1 LVDGKHIKILPDRI
15 ARRKSVATCE
25 SKQGI
30 KARRMPIMGVAFLG
44 ELIRLRVKD
53 TPRS

>member
-1 LVDGKHIKILPDRI
+1 VDGKHIKILLDRI

-30 KARRMPIMGVAFLG
+30 KASKVLILGVVLRKS
-44 ELIRLRVKD
+44 ELIKPRVED
-53 TPRS
+53 TP